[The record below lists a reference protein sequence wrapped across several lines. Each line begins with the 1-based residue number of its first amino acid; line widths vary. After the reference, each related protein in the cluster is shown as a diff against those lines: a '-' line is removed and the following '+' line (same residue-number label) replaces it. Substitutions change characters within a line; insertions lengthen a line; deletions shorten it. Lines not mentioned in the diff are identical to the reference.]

1 MKKVISLLLTA
12 LMVLSSFNVVFAEE
26 LATIT
31 LGDVDATDVAD
42 GDFIGIPVTIDKF
55 PEERISDIQLE
66 FSFDKSKLEF
76 VTVMNEDLYG
86 NPTMKVW
93 KVNKLTGS
101 GSLVTAEWTPTPSD
115 TVNANGYGTALF
127 TDTTGTTMSFTATNS
142 LADNKTLVWL
152 FFKKVAGATGTDT
165 VDLKTVVM
173 TGTTKTTAGTAYR
186 KATGEIGVESSTVT
200 FTAGPKDKVETVGT
214 TYTGDLGEVVDGDTT
229 DVATAIYAE
238 LNGDTDTTYK
248 KVNWTVNA
256 TIDEKAVVG
265 TYTSDVNLSGE
276 ATYYLGMV
284 IQGLAQDT
292 VTAVAAA
299 LAE

>member
-1 MKKVISLLLTA
+1 MKRVISLMLTA
-12 LMVLSSFNVVFAEE
+12 LMVLSSINVAFAAEVPTV
-26 LATIT
+26 AIS
-31 LGDVDATDVAD
+31 DVDVTSVAEGATFYV
-42 GDFIGIPVTIDKF
+42 PVTIDKF
-55 PEERISDIQLE
+55 PEGKVCQVNLSLT
-66 FSFDKSKLEF
+66 FDTTKLEF
-76 VTVMNEDLYG
+76 VSCTNR
-86 NPTMKVW
+86 T
-93 KVNKLTGS
+93 TS
-101 GSLVTAEWTPTPSD
+101 GRSMRIWDPKWEEWSNATWSADAEG
-115 TVNANGYGTALF
+115 VNAHVGAVSYLDQTGGTA
-127 TDTTGTTMSFTATNS
+127 SFTAES
-142 LADNKTLVWL
+142 IADTTTLVFL
-152 FFKKVAGATGTDT
+152 EFRKKTGATE
-165 VDLKTVVM
+165 
-173 TGTTKTTAGTAYR
+173 TTEIGFSEIVLIDVATNTEDGVAYKLTREEIKDDAGTI
-186 KATGEIGVESSTVT
+186 TL
-200 FTAGPKDKVETVGT
+200 TAGPKDKVETVGT